1 MNTYIIWSK
10 LWILIFHRQKQRRVT
25 HILLTLKA
33 WISRIFDFSHLLE
46 LIILIRIQVWFLQN
60 RLMRI
65 VDRIIFFWRHVIE
78 WIVELV
84 FMLIILYILKL
95 YFFKGRW
102 LILIFNLTWLDNQS
116 RSIMHLLLNLCFIFN
131 LLIFQLFNLTYD
143 FLPLFVSNCNPSFI
157 VMIYFIQIM

>member
-1 MNTYIIWSK
+1 
-10 LWILIFHRQKQRRVT
+10 
-25 HILLTLKA
+25 
-33 WISRIFDFSHLLE
+33 

-60 RLMRI
+60 GLVRI

-84 FMLIILYILKL
+84 LMLVVFYILKL

-102 LILIFNLTWLDNQS
+102 LILIFNLTWLNNQS

-131 LLIFQLFNLTYD
+131 LLIFQLFNLTYN
-143 FLPLFVSNCNPSFI
+143 FLPLFVSDCNPSFI
-157 VMIYFIQIM
+157 VMINFIQIM